1 MIHPHKKGIIS
12 RCCFVNI
19 PFRIVGQRRQD
30 SRVHENGSVSSSLLP
45 GLAELLAT
53 TQALREGSLTSADKR
68 LMVAL
73 AQKVLTEEMGEAA
86 PEEEEEEEE
95 EGLTGFLVRA
105 KPPSF

>member
-1 MIHPHKKGIIS
+1 MLFCKYS
-12 RCCFVNI
+12 L
-19 PFRIVGQRRQD
+19 RIVGQRRQD